1 MRHRQDIAPQREQ
14 LALSLHR
21 APAEA
26 IADALAFRRERR
38 RLFTGA
44 ADNGTRAEIRKGLAT
59 YTGIAGWANSPA
71 DAHRAAAAARRRRLV
86 FRREFRS
93 RVRTAYGVNHK
104 FAK

>member
-1 MRHRQDIAPQREQ
+1 MRHRQDLGAAEREQ

-59 YTGIAGWANSPA
+59 YTR
-71 DAHRAAAAARRRRLV
+71 HRGLGQFARGCAPC
-86 FRREFRS
+86 RS
-93 RVRTAYGVNHK
+93 GSS
-104 FAK
+104 

>member
-1 MRHRQDIAPQREQ
+1 MRHRQDLGAAEREQ

-44 ADNGTRAEIRKGLAT
+44 ADNGTRAEIREGLAT

-71 DAHRAAAAARRRRLV
+71 DARR
-86 FRREFRS
+86 S
-93 RVRTAYGVNHK
+93 GSS
-104 FAK
+104 